1 MPARLDGKVAMVTGA
16 GSGIGQA
23 AALALAAEGARLILA
38 DLGSAEHTRRQIV
51 DAGGAALAVKCDVTQ
66 EDDVRTLVAQALGEY
81 GRLDC
86 AFNNAGIEG
95 TAERAVHE
103 TEEVDW
109 QRVIATNLT
118 GVWLSMKH
126 QVPAMLNDGG
136 SIVNGA
142 SVAGLVGFDR
152 NAAYVASKHAVL
164 GLTKTAA
171 LEYAA
176 QGIRVNAVCPG
187 VVRTAFTDR
196 FTGGTAEGEAPY
208 TAAIPLGRLAEPAE
222 VARSV
227 VWLCSAESSYVTGHG
242 LVIDGGLVSR

>member
-118 GVWLSMKH
+118 GVWLSIKH

>member
-1 MPARLDGKVAMVTGA
+1 
-16 GSGIGQA
+16 
-23 AALALAAEGARLILA
+23 
-38 DLGSAEHTRRQIV
+38 
-51 DAGGAALAVKCDVTQ
+51 
-66 EDDVRTLVAQALGEY
+66 
-81 GRLDC
+81 
-86 AFNNAGIEG
+86 
-95 TAERAVHE
+95 
-103 TEEVDW
+103 VDW

-118 GVWLSMKH
+118 GVWLCVKH

-176 QGIRVNAVCPG
+176 RGIRVNAICPG
-187 VVRTAFTDR
+187 VVRTPFTDR

-242 LVIDGGLVSR
+242 LVVDGGLVSR